1 MVLDVLSDV
10 SGSSVK
16 SIMEGMEDTKA
27 FSLAHGAVSEII
39 PVVISLHPQTG
50 VGTGTGS
57 LPHKGVGIDWLSLPP
72 KGLGI
77 MCISLPCEGGGICCS
92 SLPCKGM
99 SWWRARFHVVE
110 IERRVEESQFQ
121 KLSKVYGSSV

>member
-1 MVLDVLSDV
+1 VVLDVLSDV

-39 PVVISLHPQTG
+39 PVVISL
-50 VGTGTGS
+50 

-99 SWWRARFHVVE
+99 SWWRARFRVVE